1 MKNHRKPVQSIR
13 MHESSRRCG
22 TIVRGHHPYSAWTF
36 RYYPLPHAMSYTEVA
51 ILEPAHDFCFG
62 TDLVLFA
69 CPRYSATSNA
79 LNPLFL
85 PLREGSTTGGGG
97 GGGSAELRTLNV
109 QNFPQSDAL
118 RVELS
123 CSGNEKYVAF
133 GHRNGQ
139 VSLLDLRQSHTTT
152 SILQYYDAGSSSSS
166 SVPNNGM
173 LGSAC
178 DLAFLKQSPNQL
190 LVKRSF
196 GSCQLHDLR
205 KSTSNRV
212 PRNVS
217 ASSSVVS
224 HLTVPEEEL
233 HRTLS
238 SNCNGF
244 AIDPTSEQSL
254 VAPYVNQQHQACLG
268 IWSLGTGCLVG
279 SKTLVQNNPERDV
292 IHMEVCQRTTP
303 VVETH
308 HKLKLRQQPN
318 TGSSSSFGIWLKC
331 GRFSKG
337 KLDSKF
343 GSLHHVTFS

>member
-1 MKNHRKPVQSIR
+1 

-224 HLTVPEEEL
+224 HLTVPEEGL
-233 HRTLS
+233 HR
-238 SNCNGF
+238 N
-244 AIDPTSEQSL
+244 L
-254 VAPYVNQQHQACLG
+254 VLQLQWFCHRSY
-268 IWSLGTGCLVG
+268 
-279 SKTLVQNNPERDV
+279 
-292 IHMEVCQRTTP
+292 QRT
-303 VVETH
+303 
-308 HKLKLRQQPN
+308 
-318 TGSSSSFGIWLKC
+318 I
-331 GRFSKG
+331 
-337 KLDSKF
+337 LDSSLCQPTTSSMLRNMVSWYWLLGWIKNIGAKQPRTRCHPH
-343 GSLHHVTFS
+343 GSLPTNYPRG